1 MKEKRTKKYLLLGL
15 IQLVVLAVYTAGVY
29 FGLKVEA
36 VVLEPLFYLVPF
48 GAMLIVADVVCMI
61 FVLKSKAKRTEGVK
75 AAPEA
80 VNTASA
86 PAAPVGDSALQQGA
100 AKNERQGYAAAP
112 QNTSF
117 TQNYNAQTPQ
127 NASYQQNY
135 TAQTQQSA
143 NYQQNYN
150 AQAQQSANYQQNYN
164 AQAQQSANYQQG
176 AANTYNGQNNVQT
189 SAKDRSQVLF
199 SGNMKPS
206 ETEGN
211 SKLIFSENIKNE
223 EAAGN
228 SDSASAETGEVR

>member
-150 AQAQQSANYQQNYN
+150 AQAQQSANYQQ
-164 AQAQQSANYQQG
+164 G